1 MKNIKK
7 FGDMFLGS
15 PKLEGVSVDEIVDRL
30 EDIREILQDIS
41 DKDVKIIYSAEVCQK
56 VYSNYIRNGVYAP
69 TGGDFASFA
78 KSIASVIDYSKGFPP
93 GSKSYVIVNA
103 TVHLPGES
111 TSGNA
116 VLNADS
122 IMMLDDIVVAVK
134 RLDEYGFGVQ
144 LDLNGNH
151 RDFKPAVL
159 KISFE
164 V

>member
-7 FGDMFLGS
+7 FGAMFQGT

-30 EDIREILQDIS
+30 SDIREILQDIS
-41 DKDVKIIYSAEVCQK
+41 DKDVTIRYSAEVCQK
-56 VYSNYIRNGVYAP
+56 VFSNYISNGVYSP

-78 KSIASVIDYSKGFPP
+78 KSIASVIDSKGFPP
-93 GSKSYVIVNA
+93 GSKTKVTIGA
-103 TVHLPGES
+103 TVYLPGEK

-116 VLNADS
+116 VLNVDS
-122 IMMLDDIVVAVK
+122 VMMLDDIVVAVN
-134 RLDEYGFGVQ
+134 RLVEYGFGVQ

-151 RDFKPAVL
+151 PDFKPAVL

>member
-41 DKDVKIIYSAEVCQK
+41 DKEVKISYSAEVCQT
-56 VYSNYIRNGVYAP
+56 VFANYISNGVYAP
-69 TGGDFASFA
+69 MGGDFASFA
-78 KSIASVIDYSKGFPP
+78 KSIASVIDSKGFPP
-93 GSKSYVIVNA
+93 GSKTKVIIEA
-103 TVHLPGES
+103 TVHLPGER

-122 IMMLDDIVVAVK
+122 VMMLDDIVVAVK
-134 RLDEYGFGVQ
+134 RLVEYGFGVQ

-159 KISFE
+159 EISFE